1 MDNER
6 KYLYDALTERLG
18 GKLEEDTLVM
28 PGGFGIKTWFDQIQ
42 EKQGIKMIVAVF
54 TVYHKDFDEP
64 IIEPVEVQ
72 GKTLKE
78 AADTAVEI
86 FHAVLWRTIEQAEK
100 HSEPVHIPVELFGE
114 HYDFDMYCKSLVRI
128 GVDTDREPVSLVKFI
143 MDEIPKYLGT
153 KKYYWLRMYLA
164 KDKEQ
169 SKIEIRLNGSVC
181 VELPAYF
188 EDFVAEEMDGSE
200 HVECEKMYALF
211 VQREDDKCPF
221 SKELVMDIAAET
233 IERMADIRDAEDYE
247 GMVKKSQLM
256 AGDNKYLADE
266 IRALIPEIFAKLT
279 LGTREGDSLFLIGE
293 DGESVTEFK
302 KSQLRS
308 YFYIQQAVLMY
319 FKTKPDKEKVGNIV
333 TNSAS
338 YRAFRRAMDKAKEE
352 GNDIK
357 PEDLYVPG
365 IRYRIG
371 SGDYRVW

>member
-1 MDNER
+1 
-6 KYLYDALTERLG
+6 
-18 GKLEEDTLVM
+18 
-28 PGGFGIKTWFDQIQ
+28 
-42 EKQGIKMIVAVF
+42 
-54 TVYHKDFDEP
+54 
-64 IIEPVEVQ
+64 
-72 GKTLKE
+72 
-78 AADTAVEI
+78 
-86 FHAVLWRTIEQAEK
+86 
-100 HSEPVHIPVELFGE
+100 
-114 HYDFDMYCKSLVRI
+114 
-128 GVDTDREPVSLVKFI
+128 
-143 MDEIPKYLGT
+143 
-153 KKYYWLRMYLA
+153 
-164 KDKEQ
+164 
-169 SKIEIRLNGSVC
+169 
-181 VELPAYF
+181 
-188 EDFVAEEMDGSE
+188 
-200 HVECEKMYALF
+200 
-211 VQREDDKCPF
+211 
-221 SKELVMDIAAET
+221 
-233 IERMADIRDAEDYE
+233 
-247 GMVKKSQLM
+247 M

-279 LGTREGDSLFLIGE
+279 LGTREGDRLFLIGE